1 MAANL
6 SLMDREPA
14 VATAGLVA
22 AFAALVTCAH
32 AFHWIDWSPEQS
44 GSVAGVA
51 VIILPVIQGLITRR
65 WVRPVALSVPAPA
78 PASGGIVPPPDQAG
92 L

>member
-1 MAANL
+1 MA

-14 VATAGLVA
+14 VTTGV
-22 AFAALVTCAH
+22 LVTLFSAVISAAH
-32 AFHWIDWSPEQS
+32 AFDWIDWSPEES
-44 GSVAGVA
+44 GAVAAVA

-65 WVRPVALSVPAPA
+65 WVRPAALSVPAPA
-78 PASGGIVPPPDQAG
+78 PASGTVVPPPDQTV